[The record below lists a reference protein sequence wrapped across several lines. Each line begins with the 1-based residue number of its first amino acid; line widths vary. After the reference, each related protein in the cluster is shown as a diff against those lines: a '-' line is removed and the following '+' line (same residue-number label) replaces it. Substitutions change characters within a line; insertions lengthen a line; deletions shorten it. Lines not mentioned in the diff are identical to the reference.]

1 MDELI
6 TKFDFTLSEE
16 DVLKGQGIDPSRA
29 SSKLFENAKE
39 VIEEAHSLIKPAA
52 MYTIVEVTGFEHQRI
67 TFKGGSFEG
76 PLVGRAMAG
85 AEHLNIAICTI
96 GGELENRVQKIM
108 NENPIM
114 GVSLDGAGIAAV
126 RKVSQTVEDIISARA
141 CELGTS
147 LGMRAQPGQE
157 GWPIEQQRLV
167 FSILPAD
174 KIGVRLTESCL
185 MSPRKSVSFIIPRG
199 KELNSSVIPCDF
211 CSKRNRCEWRKE
223 KQSSQ

>member
-1 MDELI
+1 MYELI
-6 TKFDFTLSEE
+6 KEFDFTISEE
-16 DVLKGQGIDPSRA
+16 DILKGQGIDPNRA
-29 SSKLFENAKE
+29 SPKLFKQAEE
-39 VIEEAHSLIKPAA
+39 VIEETHSLIKPAA
-52 MYTIVEVTGFEHQRI
+52 VYTITEVTGFEHQKI
-67 TFKGGSFEG
+67 TFEGGGFEG

-96 GGELENRVQKIM
+96 GGKLEKRVEEIM
-108 NENPIM
+108 SENPIM
-114 GVSLDGAGIAAV
+114 GVALDGAGIAAV

-141 CELGTS
+141 CELETA
-147 LGMRAQPGQE
+147 LGMRVQPGQE

-185 MSPRKSVSFIIPRG
+185 MIPRKSVSFIVPRG
-199 KELNSSVIPCDF
+199 KELSSSVVPCDF

-223 KQSSQ
+223 KQSS